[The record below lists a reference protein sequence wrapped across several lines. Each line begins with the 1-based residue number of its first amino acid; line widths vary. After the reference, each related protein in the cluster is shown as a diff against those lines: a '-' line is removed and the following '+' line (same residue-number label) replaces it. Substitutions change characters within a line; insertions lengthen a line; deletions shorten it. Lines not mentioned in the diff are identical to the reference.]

1 MNMSKTYTIKDIEAL
16 TDIKAHTVRIWERRY
31 GIVHPDRTDGNSR
44 RYSDDQLKKIM
55 NIAFLNKRGTKI
67 SHIARMTSEEITEK
81 VRNFNKP
88 ESTNID
94 VIDRI
99 ISAVMNQDDV
109 LLEMLFSQSVQTLGM
124 EETINLIIRPVMKQI
139 GVLWQ
144 TGTIDT
150 TQEHFLSNFVRQK
163 IISAIEGLPAP
174 SKKYTFILF
183 LPDEE
188 LHELGL
194 LFYNYILRDMGYKV
208 IYLGQS
214 VPLED
219 LKQYH
224 HIRNFD
230 ILLTTKTSYILE
242 EELQKI
248 VDDISQ
254 TFSKKI
260 LLISGL
266 QFENK
271 QIQFPPNTKFFRS
284 ADELKQLIKHLQ

>member
-1 MNMSKTYTIKDIEAL
+1 MSKTYTIKDIEAL
-16 TDIKAHTVRIWERRY
+16 TDIKAHTIRIWEQRY

-44 RYSDDQLKKIM
+44 RYSDEQLKKIM

-67 SHIARMTSEEITEK
+67 SHIARMSNDEMAEK
-81 VRNFNKP
+81 VRRFNKP
-88 ESTNID
+88 DSNNID
-94 VIDRI
+94 IIDQI
-99 ISAVMNQDDV
+99 ITAVLDQDDV
-109 LLEMLFSQSVQTLGM
+109 VLQLLFDQSVDLLGM
-124 EETINLIIRPVMKQI
+124 EEAINIIIRPVMKQI

-163 IISAIEGLPAP
+163 IITAIDGLPAP
-174 SKKYTFILF
+174 SKRHTFILF

-194 LFYNYILRDMGYKV
+194 LFYNYILRSMGFKV

-219 LKQYH
+219 LKMYH
-224 HIRNFD
+224 HIRDFD

-242 EELQKI
+242 EELQKL

-254 TFSKKI
+254 TFNKKI

-271 QIQFPPNTKFFRS
+271 QIQFPPNAKFFRS
-284 ADELKQLIKHLQ
+284 ADQLKKLINHLQ

>member
-1 MNMSKTYTIKDIEAL
+1 MSKTYTIKDIEAL
-16 TDIKAHTVRIWERRY
+16 TDIKAHTIRIWEQRY
-31 GIVHPDRTDGNSR
+31 KIVHPDRTEGNSR
-44 RYSDDQLKKIM
+44 RYSDEQLKKVM

-67 SHIARMTSEEITEK
+67 SRISRMSTTEIAEK

-88 ESTNID
+88 DSSDID
-94 VIDRI
+94 TIDQI
-99 ISAVMNQDDV
+99 IGAVLDQDDM
-109 LLEMLFSQSVQTLGM
+109 LLEVLFNRSVSAMGM

-163 IISAIEGLPAP
+163 IITAIDGLPAP
-174 SKKYTFILF
+174 TKKHTFILF

-194 LFYNYILRDMGYKV
+194 LFYNYILRNMGYKV

-219 LKQYH
+219 LKIYH
-224 HIRNFD
+224 HIRDFD
-230 ILLTTKTSYILE
+230 LLLTTKTSYILE

-254 TFSKKI
+254 TFNKKI

-271 QIQFPPNTKFFRS
+271 QIKFPPNTKFFRS
-284 ADELKQLIKHLQ
+284 ANELKGLIKHLQ